1 MGPLGLGVPVHR
13 VPIITF
19 AIVAVCT
26 FKYFSIDIHVIE
38 NYEKE
43 AKAIQVS
50 IKKTDSYKKL
60 KHEFCTLNAEKK
72 IDCKAFSVE
81 PHEKTVKGK
90 KSNLLSWLR
99 LEEKFR
105 QAINDKSKKITNLKN
120 FPAYEK
126 QKESLDGNLHA
137 FFESNNLLTK
147 RNQDIKAYF
156 ICMFTHANFLHLLG
170 NMLAL
175 IAFGIYVEAK
185 IGHLAMIGSYV
196 FTGLV
201 SFYSYINFFSD
212 SMQPLVGA
220 SGAIAGIMGM
230 FYLSFFRHYLKFWL
244 YFKTFLLPVKIYFPL
259 IYILSDV
266 LQHLEGTSNVASMAH
281 VAGTLTGMGI
291 MMVFSGALKTPYPF
305 IYADELNFYAKIKNK
320 LFNRQDV
327 ELTIYWLKRNPL
339 NYMLREKLIISLWN
353 SAESEKVLSK
363 NDRAILRENTR
374 KYIGRSLFFNKGK
387 SVLKTIELIPLRYSL
402 AYFMEDFQNKDLI
415 RIYNLCL
422 KKEAIIASIRMA
434 CVLLEKQ
441 KDNNLNNTLMEN
453 IKSSSMNQ
461 DPDSLRLIF
470 EQCQNNKVR
479 AELVSLLQ
487 KDIIKETA

>member
-1 MGPLGLGVPVHR
+1 MIPLGLGVPVHR

-26 FKYFSIDIHVIE
+26 FKYFFIDIHVIE

-60 KHEFCTLNAEKK
+60 KQEFCTLDAEKK
-72 IDCKAFSVE
+72 IDCKAFSSE
-81 PHEKTVKGK
+81 PNEKTLKGK
-90 KSNLLSWLR
+90 KSNLLPWIR
-99 LEEKFR
+99 LEQKFR
-105 QAINDKSKKITNLKN
+105 QAIEDKSKKITTLKN
-120 FPAYEK
+120 YPAYEK
-126 QKESLDGNLHA
+126 QNKDFDTKLNA
-137 FFESNNLLTK
+137 FFKSNNLLTK
-147 RNQDIKAYF
+147 QNQDVKAYF
-156 ICMFTHANFLHLLG
+156 ICIFTHANFLHLLG

-185 IGHLAMIGSYV
+185 IGHLAMIGSYA

-259 IYILSDV
+259 IFILSDV
-266 LQHLEGTSNVASMAH
+266 LTHLEGTSNVASMAH
-281 VAGTLTGMGI
+281 IAGTLTGMGI
-291 MMVFSGALKTPYPF
+291 MIVFSGVLKTPYPF

-339 NYMLREKLIISLWN
+339 NYILRAKLITSLWHG
-353 SAESEKVLSK
+353 AESGKVLSK
-363 NDRAILRENTR
+363 NDLAILRENTR
-374 KYIGRSLFFNKGK
+374 KYIGRSLFFNQGK
-387 SVLKTIELIPLRYSL
+387 SVLKTIELIPLKYSL
-402 AYFMEDFQNKDLI
+402 AYFIEDFQNKDLI

-422 KKEAIIASIRMA
+422 KKGAIIASIRMA
-434 CVLLEKQ
+434 CVLLERQ
-441 KDNNLNNTLMEN
+441 KDNHLNNTLIEN

-461 DPDSLRLIF
+461 DPGSLKLIF
-470 EQCQNNKVR
+470 EQCQNNQVR
-479 AELVSLLQ
+479 TKLISLIQ
-487 KDIIKETA
+487 KDIIQETA